1 MVNSGATPAQ
11 DNQWGAIKYDNGLID
26 SAMLQQ
32 LQDQFCRAN
41 NLYLVCLGRE
51 EGVITKAYGSREELS
66 FLHSLVDKQAYM
78 NLIMR
83 AEHDWVETMLEQQVS
98 QACIK
103 MCSIATRIEKKV
115 EVIWV
120 VIGLLR
126 EEMPEGIELPEYM
139 MTTTEKGFYASAEFL
154 ASLSTQLFEVKI
166 NQMIAQDAMK
176 KSLDSE
182 LEIKQQLD
190 RTQAMAEVIG
200 MLESDEG
207 FTELTQRI
215 LKETCESLQIAG
227 GFLIR
232 ENIDRRTTD
241 MIGEFVERSEDS
253 LIRHFQHIDKDEL
266 PFFNG
271 KPYMISSSSMMP
283 EPFERF
289 FKENGLSAAVFQPM
303 EVNDNGLLMYL
314 GFFEKGNKREWESE
328 DIKFIS
334 GVKRVIQSI
343 LIKRIAKNSL
353 ASSYASLEAILENT
367 GCGILVVDYNTRS
380 ILYTNQKLKD
390 LFSHTIAAGNLE
402 ELVFGEEEEKK
413 THYYDEVY
421 YVEEE
426 RWLDVHK
433 TEIDWVDGRRV
444 GLCTLYDITDKKLY
458 QKKIENQANN
468 DFLTGL
474 YNRMRCEQDLGRYI
488 AKAQAV
494 NCEGALLYIDL
505 DDFKHIND
513 GLGHPYGDV
522 LLKAISHSLQ
532 RIEGIEK
539 SCYRMGGDEFIV
551 IISEAV
557 YPQMERILR
566 DIDSIFSKPWFLKG
580 EDYYCTMSMGITC
593 FPSDG
598 NSVDDLIRK
607 ADMALMTAK
616 RRGKNCVEYY
626 NDKDQASTYRR
637 LDMEK
642 NMRTAAMNAC
652 KEFEV
657 YYQPIVA
664 VQEDGTPCC
673 GAEALVRWNS
683 SVLGFVSPEDFI
695 PLAEYLGL
703 INPIGEFVLEQAAKR
718 CKYWNDMGHPNYKV
732 NVNLSVVQLL
742 QNDIIKKIKKVLDET
757 RINPR
762 NLTLEVTESL
772 AINDMEHMKRILSEI
787 KSLGVKVA
795 LDDFGT
801 GYSSLNHIRE
811 MPIDVIKID
820 RCFIE
825 HLGEDDFSDAFV
837 KMVNELANTI
847 GVKVCVEGVET
858 KLQLDVACGMR
869 VSMIQGYY
877 FGIPM
882 KIAEFEEKYLSVP
895 QL

>member
-32 LQDQFCRAN
+32 LQDQFCHAN

-126 EEMPEGIELPEYM
+126 DAMPEGIELPEYM

-182 LEIKQQLD
+182 LEIKQQLG

-642 NMRTAAMNAC
+642 NMRTAAMNVC

-858 KLQLDVACGMR
+858 KLQLDVACDMR

-877 FGIPM
+877 FGKPM
-882 KIAEFEEKYLSVP
+882 KIAEFEEKYL
-895 QL
+895 

>member
-1 MVNSGATPAQ
+1 MANASARAAQ
-11 DNQWGAIKYDNGLID
+11 DYKRGVIKYDNGLID
-26 SAMLQQ
+26 SVMLQQ

-41 NLYLVCLGRE
+41 NLYLVCLGKE
-51 EGVITKAYGSREELS
+51 EGVLTKAYGSREELL
-66 FLHSLVDKQAYM
+66 FLHSMVDKQAYM

-83 AEHDWVETMLEQQVS
+83 AEHDWVETMLEQQVG

-103 MCSIATRIEKKV
+103 MCSIATRMEQKV

-120 VIGLLR
+120 VIGILR
-126 EEMPEGIELPEYM
+126 DEIPESIELPDYM
-139 MTTTEKGFYASAEFL
+139 MTTTEKGFYASTEFL

-166 NQMIAQDAMK
+166 NQMIAQDAMQ
-176 KSLDSE
+176 KSIESE
-182 LEIKQQLD
+182 NKMKVQLH
-190 RTQAMAEVIG
+190 RTQAMTEVIR

-207 FTELTQRI
+207 FSELTVDI
-215 LKETCESLQIAG
+215 IKETCQSLNLSG

-232 ENIDRRTTD
+232 ENVDHDTTD
-241 MIGEFVERSEDS
+241 MICEYVKNKDDS
-253 LIRHFQHIDKDEL
+253 LIERFKKRPKDQL

-271 KPYMISSSSMMP
+271 KPYMISSDSMMP
-283 EPFERF
+283 EAFERF
-289 FKENGLSAAVFQPM
+289 FKENSLSAAVFQPLEINERFM
-303 EVNDNGLLMYL
+303 MYI
-314 GFFEKGNKREWESE
+314 GFYQKDKERIWESE
-328 DIKFIS
+328 DIKFMS
-334 GVKRVIQSI
+334 GVKRVVQSI

-353 ASSYASLEAILENT
+353 ASSYASLEAILENA
-367 GCGILVVDYNTRS
+367 GCGIYVADYQTRS

-390 LFSHTIAAGNLE
+390 LFARTIASGNLE
-402 ELVFGEEEEKK
+402 EIVFAEEEAKK

-426 RWLDVHK
+426 RWMDVHK
-433 TEIDWVDGRRV
+433 TEIDWVDGRKV
-444 GLCTLYDITDKKLY
+444 GLCTLYDVTDKKLY
-458 QKKIENQANN
+458 QKKIENQANS

-474 YNRMRCEQDLGRYI
+474 YNRMRCEQDLGRYV

-494 NCEGALLYIDL
+494 NSEGALLYIDL

-513 GLGHPYGDV
+513 GLGHQYGDV

-532 RIEGIEK
+532 RIEGIES

-551 IISEAV
+551 IVSDAV
-557 YPQMERILR
+557 YPQIERILQ
-566 DIDSIFSKPWFLKG
+566 DINTIFNKPWFLKG
-580 EDYYCTMSMGITC
+580 EDYYCTMSMGISC

-616 RRGKNCVEYY
+616 RRGKNCIEYY

-657 YYQPIVA
+657 YYQPIVNA
-664 VQEDGTPCC
+664 QEDTTSCC

-742 QNDIIKKIKKVLDET
+742 QNDIIKKIKKVLEET

-858 KLQLDVACGMR
+858 KKQLDIACDMNVG
-869 VSMIQGYY
+869 MIQGYY
-877 FGIPM
+877 FGKPM
-882 KIAEFEEKYLSVP
+882 KIEEFEKKYL
-895 QL
+895 

>member
-32 LQDQFCRAN
+32 LQDQFCHAN

-126 EEMPEGIELPEYM
+126 EAVPEGIELPDYM

-858 KLQLDVACGMR
+858 KLQLDVACDMR

-877 FGIPM
+877 FGKPM
-882 KIAEFEEKYLSVP
+882 KIAEFEEKYL
-895 QL
+895 

>member
-32 LQDQFCRAN
+32 LQDQFCHAN

-78 NLIMR
+78 NLVMR

-126 EEMPEGIELPEYM
+126 DAMPEGIELPEYM
-139 MTTTEKGFYASAEFL
+139 MTTTEKEFYASAEFL

-182 LEIKQQLD
+182 LAIKQQLD

-858 KLQLDVACGMR
+858 EKQLDIACDMN
-869 VSMIQGYY
+869 VCMIQGYY
-877 FGIPM
+877 FGKPM
-882 KIAEFEEKYLSVP
+882 KIEEFEKKYL
-895 QL
+895 

>member
-241 MIGEFVERSEDS
+241 MIGESVERSEDS

-402 ELVFGEEEEKK
+402 KLVFGEEEEKK

-858 KLQLDVACGMR
+858 KLQLDVACDMR

-877 FGIPM
+877 FGKPL
-882 KIAEFEEKYLSVP
+882 KIAEFEEKYL
-895 QL
+895 

>member
-66 FLHSLVDKQAYM
+66 FLHSLVDKQVYM

-126 EEMPEGIELPEYM
+126 EAVPEGIELPDYM

-190 RTQAMAEVIG
+190 RTQAMAEVVG
-200 MLESDEG
+200 MLESDDG

-241 MIGEFVERSEDS
+241 MIGEFVEWSEDS
-253 LIRHFQHIDKDEL
+253 LIRRFQHIDKDEL

-314 GFFEKGNKREWESE
+314 GFFEKSNKREWESE

-334 GVKRVIQSI
+334 GVKRVVQSI

-367 GCGILVVDYNTRS
+367 GCGILVVDYSTRS

-390 LFSHTIAAGNLE
+390 LFSHTIVAGNLE
-402 ELVFGEEEEKK
+402 ELVFGEEEDKK

-444 GLCTLYDITDKKLY
+444 GLCTFYDITDKKLY

-513 GLGHPYGDV
+513 GLGHQYGDV

-580 EDYYCTMSMGITC
+580 EDYYCTMSMGIAC

-858 KLQLDVACGMR
+858 KLQLDVASDMK

-877 FGIPM
+877 FGKPM
-882 KIAEFEEKYLSVP
+882 KIAEFEAKYL
-895 QL
+895 

>member
-1 MVNSGATPAQ
+1 MANSGSQSAKEYQQGIA
-11 DNQWGAIKYDNGLID
+11 KYDNGLID

-78 NLIMR
+78 SLIMR
-83 AEHDWVETMLEQQVS
+83 AEHDWIETMLEQQVG

-103 MCSIATRIEKKV
+103 MCSIATRLEEKV

-120 VIGLLR
+120 VIGILR
-126 EEMPEGIELPEYM
+126 DAVPEGVELPEYM
-139 MTTTEKGFYASAEFL
+139 MTTTEKSFYASTEFL
-154 ASLSTQLFEVKI
+154 ASLSAQLFEVKI
-166 NQMIAQDAMK
+166 NQLIAQDAMK
-176 KSLDSE
+176 KSLESE
-182 LEIKQQLD
+182 NEMKHQLH
-190 RTQAMAEVIG
+190 RSQAMTEVVR

-207 FTELTQRI
+207 FSELTVDI
-215 LKETCESLQIAG
+215 LRETCESLNLSG

-232 ENIDRRTTD
+232 ENVDHKTTD
-241 MIGEFVERSEDS
+241 MICEYVKNKEDS
-253 LIRHFQHIDKDEL
+253 LISGFQKKEKVQL

-271 KPYMISSSSMMP
+271 KPYMISSDSMMP
-283 EPFERF
+283 EAFERF
-289 FKENGLSAAVFQPM
+289 FRENDLSAAVFQPL
-303 EVNDNGLLMYL
+303 EVSDHLLMYV
-314 GFFEKGNKREWESE
+314 GFFEKEAFRVWESD

-343 LIKRIAKNSL
+343 LLKRIAKNSL
-353 ASSYASLEAILENT
+353 ASSYASLEAILENA
-367 GCGILVVDYNTRS
+367 GCGIYVVDYHTRS

-390 LFSHTIAAGNLE
+390 LFSRTIKAGKLE
-402 ELVFGEEEEKK
+402 EIVFAEEEEKK

-421 YVEEE
+421 FVEEE

-433 TEIDWVDGRRV
+433 TEIDWVDGRKV

-513 GLGHPYGDV
+513 GLGHQYGDV

-532 RIEGIEK
+532 RIEGIEN

-580 EDYYCTMSMGITC
+580 EDYYCTMSMGISC

-616 RRGKNCVEYY
+616 RRGKNGVEYY

-657 YYQPIVA
+657 YYQPIVNA
-664 VQEDGTPCC
+664 QEDGTPCC
-673 GAEALVRWNS
+673 GAEALIRWNS

-703 INPIGEFVLEQAAKR
+703 INPIGEFVLQEAAKR

-742 QNDIIKKIKKVLDET
+742 QNDIIKKIKKVIDDT

-787 KSLGVKVA
+787 KALGVKVA

-858 KLQLDVACGMR
+858 KKQLDVACDMK
-869 VSMIQGYY
+869 VCMIQGYY
-877 FGIPM
+877 FGKPM
-882 KIAEFEEKYLSVP
+882 KIEDFEKKYL
-895 QL
+895 

>member
-126 EEMPEGIELPEYM
+126 DAMPEGIELPEYM

-182 LEIKQQLD
+182 LEIKQQLG

-253 LIRHFQHIDKDEL
+253 MIRHFQHIDKDEL

-303 EVNDNGLLMYL
+303 EVNDNGPLMYL

-402 ELVFGEEEEKK
+402 ELVFGEEEAKK

-858 KLQLDVACGMR
+858 KLQLDVASDMK

-877 FGIPM
+877 FGKPM
-882 KIAEFEEKYLSVP
+882 KIAEFEAKYL
-895 QL
+895 

>member
-1 MVNSGATPAQ
+1 MANSGSQSAKEYQQGIA
-11 DNQWGAIKYDNGLID
+11 KYDNGLID

-78 NLIMR
+78 SLIMR
-83 AEHDWVETMLEQQVS
+83 AEHDWIETMLEQQVG

-103 MCSIATRIEKKV
+103 MCSIATRLEEKV

-120 VIGLLR
+120 VIGILR
-126 EEMPEGIELPEYM
+126 DAVPEGVELPEYM
-139 MTTTEKGFYASAEFL
+139 MTTTEKSFYASTEFL
-154 ASLSTQLFEVKI
+154 ASLSAQLVEVKI
-166 NQMIAQDAMK
+166 NQLIAQDAMK
-176 KSLDSE
+176 KSLESE
-182 LEIKQQLD
+182 NEMKHQLH
-190 RTQAMAEVIG
+190 RSQAMTEVVR

-207 FTELTQRI
+207 FSELTVDI
-215 LKETCESLQIAG
+215 LRETCESLDLSG

-232 ENIDRRTTD
+232 ENVDHKTTD
-241 MIGEFVERSEDS
+241 MICEYVKNKEDS
-253 LIRHFQHIDKDEL
+253 LISGFQKKEKVQL

-271 KPYMISSSSMMP
+271 KPYMISSDSMMP
-283 EPFERF
+283 EAFERF
-289 FKENGLSAAVFQPM
+289 FRENDLSAAVFQPL
-303 EVNDNGLLMYL
+303 EVSDHLLMYV
-314 GFFEKGNKREWESE
+314 GFFEKEAFRVWESD

-343 LIKRIAKNSL
+343 MLKRIAKNSL
-353 ASSYASLEAILENT
+353 ASSYASLEAILENA
-367 GCGILVVDYNTRS
+367 GCGIYVVDYHTRS

-390 LFSHTIAAGNLE
+390 LFSRTIKAGKLE
-402 ELVFGEEEEKK
+402 EIVFAEEEEKK

-421 YVEEE
+421 FVEEE

-433 TEIDWVDGRRV
+433 TEIDWVDGRKV

-513 GLGHPYGDV
+513 GLGHQYGDV

-532 RIEGIEK
+532 RIEGIEN

-580 EDYYCTMSMGITC
+580 EDYYCTMSMGIAC

-657 YYQPIVA
+657 YYQPIVNA
-664 VQEDGTPCC
+664 QEDGTPCC
-673 GAEALVRWNS
+673 GAEALIRWNS

-703 INPIGEFVLEQAAKR
+703 INPIGEFVLQEAAKR

-742 QNDIIKKIKKVLDET
+742 QNDIIKKIKKVIDDT

-787 KSLGVKVA
+787 KALGVKVA

-858 KLQLDVACGMR
+858 KKQLDVACDMK
-869 VSMIQGYY
+869 VCMIQGYY
-877 FGIPM
+877 FGKPM
-882 KIAEFEEKYLSVP
+882 KIEDFEKKYL
-895 QL
+895 

>member
-32 LQDQFCRAN
+32 LQDQFCHAN

-126 EEMPEGIELPEYM
+126 DAMPEGIELPEYM

-182 LEIKQQLD
+182 LAIKQQLD

-664 VQEDGTPCC
+664 VQEDGEPCC

-858 KLQLDVACGMR
+858 KLQLDIACDMN
-869 VSMIQGYY
+869 VCMIQGYY
-877 FGIPM
+877 FGKPM
-882 KIAEFEEKYLSVP
+882 KIEEFEKKYL
-895 QL
+895 